1 MEKMNYRQF
10 IFKLNKETKEDKIV
24 WRISTFTKPALLGS
38 EEILD
43 AIYYTDVLENKIRL
57 FRLKVKHYL
66 EEDYYEWV
74 EDFRLEIVDENG
86 NSLYKFPE
94 DTAIS
99 DLYDTVQFKTSKIS
113 DLFNGF
119 LSDEK

>member
-1 MEKMNYRQF
+1 MNYRQF